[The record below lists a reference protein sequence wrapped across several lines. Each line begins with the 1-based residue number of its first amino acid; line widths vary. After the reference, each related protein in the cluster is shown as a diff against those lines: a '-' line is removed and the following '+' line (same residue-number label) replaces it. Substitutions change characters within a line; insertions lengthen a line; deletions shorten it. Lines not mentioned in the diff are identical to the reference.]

1 MKTIG
6 LLGGMSW
13 ESSALY
19 YRKINELVRQKLG
32 GFHSAK
38 IVMVSLDFHEV
49 ESYQMKYQWEQ
60 AGELLANSARKLE
73 GAGADFLVLCTNT
86 MHKVTSQIE
95 KEINIPLL
103 HIADA
108 TAEAIKERGIE
119 RIGLLGTKFT
129 MEENF
134 YVDRLREHHGLQVFI
149 PNQEDRLLVNRVIF
163 EELVLGKINP
173 VSRIEYLRIM
183 RGLVDQG
190 AEGVI
195 EGCTE
200 IAMLVGR
207 EDTDIP
213 LFDSTSIHAKKA
225 VEFALE
231 VSEWNEG
238 VNHLFS
244 ENQMK
249 IEIDSNLPSTEE
261 YNSLRQAAG
270 WHPYNTDEAQEGL
283 NNSLYTVS
291 IREDGEIIAFGRVIG
306 DGAITF
312 YVQDVIVMP
321 AHRGQG
327 HARIIVENLMRYIRQ
342 TAAPGAVVGLMSAK
356 GVEGLYEKFGFI
368 SRPNEENMGAGMVLR
383 NI

>member
-19 YRKINELVRQKLG
+19 YRKINELIRQKLG

-49 ESYQMKYQWEQ
+49 ESYQMKNQWEQ
-60 AGELLANSARKLE
+60 AGELLAKSARKLE
-73 GAGADFLVLCTNT
+73 GVGADFLVLCTNT
-86 MHKVTSQIE
+86 MHKVASQIE

-103 HIADA
+103 HITDA

-119 RIGLLGTKFT
+119 KVGLFGTKFT

-134 YVDRLREHHGLQVFI
+134 YVDRLRINHGLQVLI
-149 PNQEDRLLVNRVIF
+149 PNQEDRQLVHRVIF
-163 EELVLGKINP
+163 DELVLGKINP
-173 VSRIEYLRIM
+173 ISRIEYLRIM

-200 IAMLVGR
+200 IAMLVGK

-225 VEFALE
+225 VDFALE
-231 VSEWNEG
+231 VG
-238 VNHLFS
+238 
-244 ENQMK
+244 
-249 IEIDSNLPSTEE
+249 
-261 YNSLRQAAG
+261 G
-270 WHPYNTDEAQEGL
+270 
-283 NNSLYTVS
+283 
-291 IREDGEIIAFGRVIG
+291 
-306 DGAITF
+306 
-312 YVQDVIVMP
+312 
-321 AHRGQG
+321 
-327 HARIIVENLMRYIRQ
+327 
-342 TAAPGAVVGLMSAK
+342 
-356 GVEGLYEKFGFI
+356 
-368 SRPNEENMGAGMVLR
+368 
-383 NI
+383 